1 MKKPKQ
7 GWTSYVKQMARV
19 NGQVVLPDVK
29 NPRKRFIRAKET
41 TPREQPER
49 EFRNEVI
56 KYLRKKGC
64 IVKRLENGVCGK
76 LGRGVPDLL
85 VFYPTHDEYF
95 FSQKMLFYFLELKSD
110 VGQLRPEQEEFKKCC
125 EAAGVRHVVAR
136 TLDDISILCG

>member
-1 MKKPKQ
+1 MSHPGFTKPNIKNCVQGVMVLAGLKQPKKP
-7 GWTSYVKQMARV
+7 
-19 NGQVVLPDVK
+19 
-29 NPRKRFIRAKET
+29 RKARAKET

-56 KYLRKKGC
+56 KHLRKKGC
-64 IVKRLENGVCGK
+64 IVKRMENGVCGK

-85 VFYPTHDEYF
+85 VFCPTYDENF
-95 FSQKMLFYFLELKSD
+95 FIQKMIFYFLELKSD
-110 VGQLRPEQEEFKKCC
+110 VGQLGPEQEEFKKCC